1 MAIDKKL
8 IRFKTKANFMSQNGV
23 NGDYSTP
30 SSGSESDGNAIY
42 GQIMGSSIV
51 YIEDSKEIWT
61 HGNLYKSV
69 NWSVL
74 YSPELFATLTIDD
87 ANSDPAIPVT
97 GDTDWIVGRRCLA
110 KNTSDGVAICYL
122 SDTDSTKFADGAD
135 AALDGSM
142 GEFMVDFPASYVT
155 ATEVD
160 GVTTVKVSDTEGT
173 AEFRR
178 VLLGATHGTLD
189 TSSGKMR
196 AVAGYNP
203 TTNKNIVEFHDA
215 AVLNGSGWD
224 IMDYETR
231 NKVTTL
237 AYAKYG
243 TRNLQDVVG
252 LGDSSC
258 CFEEGCTT
266 SLGNA
271 NGEVTNADGKICN
284 SILGVE
290 NYFNNV
296 GDWMGGIHEYLDADG
311 SKATFYI
318 YDGVDVDNNG
328 APEGE
333 YRTITVDTTVG
344 GLNIS
349 KMLWG
354 EHADLFPSI
363 GVDDSAFATYYSDA
377 AYVVGSDVGIT
388 NRARVVLVGGYG
400 AFPGYGGALFLAGYG
415 PAGANSRIGARLQ
428 YRGNIKVIENSEEF
442 KQIEGYSAIVDSH
455 PS

>member
-1 MAIDKKL
+1 MIDR
-8 IRFKTKANFMSQNGV
+8 RFVYFKSKAAFNSYNETGEI
-23 NGDYSTP
+23 ND
-30 SSGSESDGNAIY
+30 E
-42 GQIMGSSIV
+42 SIV
-51 YIEDSKEIWT
+51 FIEDSKEIYT
-61 HGNLYKSV
+61 HGGGYKSV

-74 YSPELFATLTIDD
+74 ESSELFATLTIDD
-87 ANSDPAIPVT
+87 ANSDPVIPVT
-97 GDTDWIVGRRCLA
+97 GDTSWIVGRRCLA

-122 SDTDSTKFADGAD
+122 SDTDSTKFADGTD

-142 GEFMVDFPASYVT
+142 GEFMVDFPESYVT

-160 GVTTVKVSDTEGT
+160 GVTTVKVSDSGGT
-173 AEFRR
+173 AKFRR

-189 TSSGKMR
+189 VESGKMR
-196 AVAGYNP
+196 TVAGYNP
-203 TTNKNIVEFHDA
+203 TINKNIVEFHDA

-252 LGDSSC
+252 LGDSSYG
-258 CFEEGCTT
+258 FWEGCTT

-271 NGEVTNADGKICN
+271 DGEVTNADGNICN

-311 SKATFYI
+311 KVTFYI

-333 YRTITVDTTVG
+333 YRTITVDTAIE

-363 GVDDSAFATYYSDA
+363 GVDDSAFATYYSDV
-377 AYVVGSDVGIT
+377 AYVFGSDVEVTNIT
-388 NRARVVLVGGYG
+388 RVVYVGGLG
-400 AFPGYGGALFLAGYG
+400 ANPDFGGALFVAVVG
-415 PAGANSRIGARLQ
+415 PADAYSSVGARLQ

-442 KQIEGYSAIVDSH
+442 KQIEGYSAIVDSL